1 MVDERTKEQVKRLK
15 NTNHRT
21 TKNERAIYPKM
32 IELKHNN
39 PERNLENGSTK
50 QPITT

>member
-1 MVDERTKEQVKRLK
+1 
-15 NTNHRT
+15 
-21 TKNERAIYPKM
+21 M

-50 QPITT
+50 QPITTWDGWKWEKEGKKTKKEGK